1 MALRGRRCP
10 SPGPGRPAE
19 SRARTTKEG
28 RRRGRT
34 AAFLPLAKF
43 FLERLVGQLAWVDA
57 EPLLEHLRVLLVVD
71 LVGKLSEGF
80 LNVLVLALLPKQI
93 DDLLLVELHRRL
105 YLLPRAGDSRP
116 GLIVSLSISCP
127 RSF

>member
-1 MALRGRRCP
+1 L
-10 SPGPGRPAE
+10 S
-19 SRARTTKEG
+19 
-28 RRRGRT
+28 
-34 AAFLPLAKF
+34 LAKF
-43 FLERLVGQLAWVDA
+43 FLDRLVGQLAWVDA

-105 YLLPRAGDSRP
+105 PPVPRRRLAAGLDQPVKRLSRK
-116 GLIVSLSISCP
+116 GVSGASMQLS
-127 RSF
+127 